1 MWRGVQC
8 PFPNKD
14 KAKPK
19 GPTLEVSTGRVGSG
33 LGSSQNW
40 PDPIGLQHGRP
51 PLIAKNYESSWI
63 GFRWT
68 TVEFNFNWK
77 TEFKDQTW
85 YTKEHIYKPKHQ

>member
-19 GPTLEVSTGRVGSG
+19 GPIIGVSMGWVCSG
-33 LGSSQNW
+33 LGLTKNQL
-40 PDPIGLQHGRP
+40 DLITLQDGKP
-51 PLIAKNYESSWI
+51 PLIMKNNGSSRI
-63 GFRWT
+63 GFEWM

-77 TEFKDQTW
+77 TEFKDKTW
-85 YTKEHIYKPKHQ
+85 YIEDHIYKPKHQ